1 MPLPAQLPKVFLD
14 GTQKTH
20 DLLVMLAAT
29 LATSYR
35 TFWADPPNQ
44 AGPLNVQSRA
54 AGMTSEAVFDMHQRI
69 ILALFG
75 IIPDRLAWFGAGPPI
90 ETPFLE
96 NGDIDIDALTTAWEA
111 YQLSI
116 APEPE
121 PDPEEP

>member
-1 MPLPAQLPKVFLD
+1 MPLPTQHPKVFLE

-29 LATSYR
+29 LAHSYR
-35 TFWADPPNQ
+35 TYWADPPNQ
-44 AGPLNVQSRA
+44 AGPLNIQARA
-54 AGMTSEAVFDMHQRI
+54 AGMTSRGVFEMHQQL

-90 ETPFLE
+90 ETPFRE
-96 NGDIDIDALTTAWEA
+96 NGDVDVEALATAWEA
-111 YQLSI
+111 YQLST

-121 PDPEEP
+121 PEPETP